1 MDDRSRLEL
10 LAEAG
15 RVLSESLDLDTTLAS
30 LARLTIPGFADYCL
44 LFELGEGKAVS
55 LVAAAHVDPGKE
67 PILHLIGERYR
78 LIPDHPRSPMARAF
92 HQGKPVL
99 LQQVVRADGEA
110 VTADPELLAAFD
122 RLGPRSLLILP
133 LAARGQSLGIML
145 LAMAVESGR
154 TYGEDDLVVGGE
166 LAYRAAL
173 AIDNARLYTQ
183 AESANRAKDHFLAVL
198 SHELRTPIT
207 PVLMSALRLGQD
219 PELPERLRPEAERI
233 RRNAE
238 LQAKLID
245 DLLDLTRVTQGR
257 VQLHF
262 EAVDIHL
269 LVRQA
274 LEVFCA
280 SNIQRKRL
288 QCGFKDEAAEHHV
301 WADPVRIQQVVWN
314 LIQNAVKFTP
324 EEGRIEV
331 RTHNPEPGRLRIEV
345 SDTGIGID
353 PEVLPR
359 LFDAWEQGGRTV
371 SRRFGGLGL
380 GLALA
385 KTLVA
390 LHGGTLTAFS
400 EGVGKG
406 ATFTL
411 ELATT
416 VAPDRAEDRLAAAG
430 RAGTGS
436 LPRPLRIL
444 LVEDHEDTLNVMAE
458 VLELSRHEVARASD
472 VESALRMAAGGPF
485 DLLVSDLGLPDGSG
499 LDLMRQVRDRYG
511 LKGIAVS
518 GYGTAEDVESSREA
532 GFLDHLVKPVHPARL
547 KEAIARARST
557 FESPLS

>member
-1 MDDRSRLEL
+1 M
-10 LAEAG
+10 
-15 RVLSESLDLDTTLAS
+15 LSESLDLETTLDT
-30 LARLTIPGFADYCL
+30 LARLTIPRFADYCL
-44 LFELGEGKAVS
+44 LFESKGEDVS
-55 LVAAAHVDPGKE
+55 LVAAAHVDAGKE
-67 PILHLIGERYR
+67 PLLHFVGERYR
-78 LIPDHPRSPMARAF
+78 FAPDNPRSPMARAL
-92 HQGKPVL
+92 HQGEPVL
-99 LQQVVRADGEA
+99 LPRVVRADGEA
-110 VTADPELLAAFD
+110 VSSDPELLAAFD
-122 RLGPRSLLILP
+122 RLSPQSLLVLP
-133 LAARGQSLGIML
+133 LAARGQSLGVLL
-145 LAMAVESGR
+145 LAMAAESGR
-154 TYGEDDLVVGGE
+154 AYGEADLMVGRE

-173 AIDNARLYTQ
+173 AIDNARLYTR
-183 AESANRAKDHFLAVL
+183 AENANRAKDHFLAVL

-219 PELPERLRPEAERI
+219 PELPARLREEIERI

-245 DLLDLTRVTQGR
+245 DLLDLTRVSQGR

-262 EAVDIHL
+262 EAVDVHVLI
-269 LVRQA
+269 RQA

-288 QCGFKDEAAEHHV
+288 QCRFRAEAAEHQV

-324 EEGRIEV
+324 EEGAVEV
-331 RTHNPEPGRLRIEV
+331 LTRNPEPGRITIEV
-345 SDTGIGID
+345 TDTGIGIE
-353 PEVLPR
+353 PETLPR

-385 KTLVA
+385 KTLVL
-390 LHGGTLTAFS
+390 LHGGTLTAYS
-400 EGVGKG
+400 EGLGKG
-406 ATFTL
+406 ATFTID
-411 ELATT
+411 LATT
-416 VAPDRAEDRLAAAG
+416 VAPDRAEEKLAASG
-430 RAGTGS
+430 QPGS

-472 VESALRMAAGGPF
+472 VESALQMAAGGSF

-499 LDLMRQVRDRYG
+499 LELMRQVREKYG

-518 GYGTAEDVESSREA
+518 GYGTSEDVESSQAA
-532 GFLDHLVKPVHPARL
+532 GFLEHLTKPVHPSRL
-547 KEAIARARST
+547 KEAIARARAAI
-557 FESPLS
+557 ESRPA

>member
-1 MDDRSRLEL
+1 LDDRSRLEL

-15 RVLSESLDLDTTLAS
+15 RVLSESLDYETTLGS
-30 LARLTIPGFADYCL
+30 LARLTIPRFADYCAI
-44 LFELGEGKAVS
+44 FELGQEDS
-55 LVAAAHVDPGKE
+55 LFLVASAHVDPGKE
-67 PILHLIGERYR
+67 PLLEGVGERYR
-78 LIPDHPRSPMARAF
+78 VLHENLGNPVAQALRAG
-92 HQGKPVL
+92 QAVLLPEVPPATAEAVTSDPVL
-99 LQQVVRADGEA
+99 LEIFQRL
-110 VTADPELLAAFD
+110 DPQ
-122 RLGPRSLLILP
+122 SLLILP
-133 LAARGQSLGIML
+133 LAARGQAVGVLL
-145 LAMAVESGR
+145 LAMSVESGR
-154 TYGEDDLVVGGE
+154 RYGEDDLVLGRD

-173 AIDNARLYTQ
+173 AMDNARLYTQ
-183 AESANRAKDHFLAVL
+183 AETANRAKDHFLAVL

-219 PELPERLRPEAERI
+219 PELPERLRDETERI

-245 DLLDLTRVTQGR
+245 DLLDLTRVSQGR

-262 EAVDIHL
+262 EAVDIHV
-269 LVRQA
+269 LVQQA
-274 LEVFCA
+274 VQVFCA

-288 QCGFKDEAAEHHV
+288 QCGFKDEAVEHHV

-324 EEGRIEV
+324 EEGRVEV
-331 RTHNPEPGRLRIEV
+331 RTHNPEPGRIRIEV
-345 SDTGIGID
+345 CDTGIGID

-385 KTLVA
+385 KTLVI

-400 EGVGKG
+400 EGLGKG

-416 VAPDRAEDRLAAAG
+416 VAPDRAEERLAAAG
-430 RAGTGS
+430 RAGS

-458 VLELSRHEVARASD
+458 VLELSRHEVARAAD
-472 VESALRMAAGGPF
+472 MESALRMAAGGPF

-532 GFLDHLVKPVHPARL
+532 GFLEHLVKPVHPARL

-557 FESPLS
+557 IEGPPS

>member
-15 RVLSESLDLDTTLAS
+15 RVLSESLDLGTTLAS
-30 LARLTIPGFADYCL
+30 LVRLTTPRFADYCL
-44 LFELGEGKAVS
+44 LFELGETKAIS
-55 LVAAAHVDPGKE
+55 LVAAAHVNPAKE
-67 PILHLIGERYR
+67 PVLRFIGERYR
-78 LIPDHPRSPMARAF
+78 FVPTHPRSPMARAL
-92 HQGKPVL
+92 HQGEPVL
-99 LQQVVRADGEA
+99 LEQVARADGEA
-110 VTADPELLAAFD
+110 VTSDPDLLAAFD
-122 RLGPRSLLILP
+122 HLDPRSLLVLP
-133 LAARGQSLGIML
+133 LAARGQSLGVLL

-154 TYGEDDLVVGGE
+154 AYNQEDLVVGGE

-183 AESANRAKDHFLAVL
+183 AETANRAKDHFLAVL

-219 PELPERLRPEAERI
+219 PELPERLRPETERI

-262 EAVDIHL
+262 EAVDVHALIH
-269 LVRQA
+269 QA
-274 LEVFCA
+274 LDVFCA

-288 QCGFKDEAAEHHV
+288 HCDFENEAAGHHV

-314 LIQNAVKFTP
+314 LLQNAVKFTP
-324 EEGRIEV
+324 EEGRVEV
-331 RTHNPEPGRLRIEV
+331 RTHNPEPGRIRIEV

-385 KTLVA
+385 KTLVS

-400 EGVGKG
+400 EGLDKG
-406 ATFTL
+406 AVFTL

-416 VAPDRAEDRLAAAG
+416 VAPDRAEERPAAG
-430 RAGTGS
+430 RAGS

-458 VLELSRHEVARASD
+458 VLELARHEVARASD
-472 VESALRMAAGGPF
+472 MESALRMAAGGPF
-485 DLLVSDLGLPDGSG
+485 DLLVSDLGLPDGNG

-547 KEAIARARST
+547 KEAIARARFT
-557 FESPLS
+557 LESRTA

>member
-30 LARLTIPGFADYCL
+30 LARLTISRFADYCL
-44 LFELGEGKAVS
+44 LFELGEGRAVS

-67 PILHLIGERYR
+67 PILHFIGERYR
-78 LIPDHPRSPMARAF
+78 LIPDNPRSPMSQAF

-110 VTADPELLAAFD
+110 VTSDPDLLAAFD
-122 RLGPRSLLILP
+122 LLAPRSLLVLP
-133 LAARGQSLGIML
+133 LAARGQSLGILL

-154 TYGEDDLVVGGE
+154 TYGEYDLVVGGE

-219 PELPERLRPEAERI
+219 PELPERLRLETERI

-274 LEVFCA
+274 LDVFCA

-288 QCGFKDEAAEHHV
+288 RCDFKGEAAEHHV
-301 WADPVRIQQVVWN
+301 WADPVRIQQVIWN

-324 EEGRIEV
+324 EEGRVEV
-331 RTHNPEPGRLRIEV
+331 RTHNPEPGRIRIEV
-345 SDTGIGID
+345 TDTGIGVD

-385 KTLVA
+385 KTLVT

-400 EGVGKG
+400 EGLGTG
-406 ATFTL
+406 AVFSL

-416 VAPDRAEDRLAAAG
+416 VAPDRAEEKPAAAG
-430 RAGTGS
+430 RAGS
-436 LPRPLRIL
+436 LLRPLRIL

-458 VLELSRHEVARASD
+458 VLELSRHEVTRASD

-557 FESPLS
+557 LESVLS